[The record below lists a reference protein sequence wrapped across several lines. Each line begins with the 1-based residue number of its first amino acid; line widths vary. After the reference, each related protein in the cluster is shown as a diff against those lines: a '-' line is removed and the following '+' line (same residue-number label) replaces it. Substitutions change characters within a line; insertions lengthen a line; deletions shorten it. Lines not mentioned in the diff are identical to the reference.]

1 MATYGVAIKDATFTS
16 SGAVADALRFT
27 WELKSQSTTN
37 NASYVDWKLEL
48 VSYQYGA
55 ISSSTAKAW
64 TVKVNGTE
72 YSGTS
77 YIGIN
82 ANSTKLLASGST
94 TIPHNADGKKTFYY
108 SFSQYFGISFNG
120 SIGTV
125 SGTGSG
131 TLEFIAR
138 ASQPSLITFP
148 DSTANVGYFGDTI
161 SIHMNRAS
169 SSFTHRVRYEF
180 GSSSGVCIDAE
191 TGKQAT
197 AVGTGFRWTVPTS
210 FMNLLPSSTSGSG
223 RIYVDTYNGS
233 ELVGTEYTGFTAS
246 VPASVKPTVSMAL
259 DDTTGIDDVYGSPV
273 ANLSSIK
280 MTANWTTAYGSA
292 IKTIQITAK
301 GKTNSITPIAGATS
315 FAYTIGKLTASDP
328 SYVKVTVTDKR
339 GRSASAEYTMTVQDY
354 SAPAI
359 TDLAVHRCDADGNED
374 EDGDYVK
381 ATFSA
386 TVSSMSAK
394 NTATYTLKYK
404 KSTASAYTSV
414 SLSDLA
420 NNYAPSNYSK
430 VFPADGNSSYDVTI
444 VAKDLHGEGTRSTS
458 ASTAFV
464 LYNAHPSGT
473 GWRFGGVAE
482 KENTL
487 QNDLS
492 LNQVGNTYAFQPGA
506 FNGEKGYTLLAAITL
521 TALNVNAPIVFVINR
536 RGAMCPMTVHARFAS
551 SSTTEDPDL
560 ASFVYEGDNYG
571 AFMVKEAPS
580 TWKLYV
586 DNTGGWSNPCLQSWY
601 TTENQKAR
609 MTITFPSEQIASLP
623 TPWYRAVP
631 AAMRSILDAFM
642 PVGFVLT
649 LYSHADPN
657 DMYPGTTWVRLSG
670 GFLWASQAGDI
681 IGQTG
686 GERSVTLT
694 VNQIPAH
701 NHGGTYTNAGDS
713 TKTHAWLASGGSAMA
728 YESVDTGGGQAHNN
742 MPPYIQVSIWRRTA

>member
-1 MATYGVAIKDATFTS
+1 MATYGVAIKDATFAS

-48 VSYQYGA
+48 VAYQYGA

-120 SIGTV
+120 SVGTV
-125 SGTGSG
+125 SGTGAG

-233 ELVGTEYTGFTAS
+233 ELVGTKYTGFTAS
-246 VPASVKPTVSMAL
+246 VPASVKPTVSMVL

-359 TDLAVHRCDADGNED
+359 TALAVHRCDADGNED

-386 TVSSMSAK
+386 TVSSMDKK

-404 KSTASAYTSV
+404 KSTDSAYTSV

-487 QNDLS
+487 QNDLV
-492 LNQVGNTYAFQPGA
+492 LNQTANSYCS
-506 FNGEKGYTLLAAITL
+506 YTLGTEGVRGFAVVARIEITH
-521 TALNVNAPIVFVINR
+521 TNANAPVTFELTR
-536 RGAMCPMTVHARFAS
+536 RNSNSAMTVHVRFKNENS
-551 SSTTEDPDL
+551 RTPGLDKIR
-560 ASFVYEGDNYG
+560 YEGQNYG
-571 AFMVKEAPS
+571 AFLYQESDSV
-580 TWKLYV
+580 WLLYV
-586 DNTGGWSNPCLQSWY
+586 EKSALNDPITVQRW
-601 TTENQKAR
+601 TTSMFMDGR
-609 MTITFPSEQIASLP
+609 VSVTFPTGLQVDAVPSP
-623 TPWYRAVP
+623 YYRATPLIVD
-631 AAMRSILDAFM
+631 SILDSIM

-649 LYSHADPN
+649 LYSHDDPN

-686 GERSVTLT
+686 GEKTVTLT

-728 YESVDTGGGQAHNN
+728 YASVDTGGGQAHNN
-742 MPPYIQVSIWRRTA
+742 MPPYIQVSIWRRKA